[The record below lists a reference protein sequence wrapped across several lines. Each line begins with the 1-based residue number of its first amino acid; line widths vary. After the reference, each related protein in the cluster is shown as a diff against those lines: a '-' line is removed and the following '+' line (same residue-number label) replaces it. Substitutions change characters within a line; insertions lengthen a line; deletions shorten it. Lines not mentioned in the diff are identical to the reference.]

1 MINFQSYNLEISMIN
16 LFKNARIIDP
26 FGETEYIEN
35 GYILIKDETIVKVGA
50 GSALNISADET
61 IDLNGKTVLPGM
73 INAHTHLYSALAMG
87 MPSLKTTPPNFVEI
101 LKEIWWKLDLALDEE
116 SIKASFEVGLMKC
129 LRSGVTTVFDHH
141 SSPNF
146 TDGSL
151 ELLVDIADKLGQ
163 NISIAFEITDRNG
176 KDKFEL
182 GLRENIAAFQFY
194 KDDPYVH
201 PLIGLHASFTLSDES
216 LKTIHSEIKGLHNW
230 GIHIHVAE
238 DEADEKDAQSKGYQS
253 VIDRLSSFN
262 LINEHSFIIHGIHS
276 SDKDME
282 LLKNAGATLVHNP
295 TSNANNRVGML
306 PNNHISRLNAGLGTD
321 GMRANML
328 VEAQQGTLIRSSHLQ
343 GSEQSIDYLELLF
356 KNNPEIT
363 ARAFGRKIG
372 HLSAGNQADLAIYDY
387 HPRTT
392 ITKDNFAEHILF
404 GLGTPN
410 DVIARG
416 KYRIKNRKFID
427 ISEQN
432 IKTEAQK
439 QSLRLWNKMKTI

>member
-1 MINFQSYNLEISMIN
+1 MRTTLLTNT
-16 LFKNARIIDP
+16 RIIDP
-26 FGETEYIEN
+26 FGETEYIDN
-35 GYILIKDETIVKVGA
+35 GYILIKKETIAEIGA
-50 GSALNISADET
+50 GSAHGIVVDKT
-61 IDLNGKTVLPGM
+61 IDLSGKTVLPGM

-87 MPSLKTTPPNFVEI
+87 MPSPKNIPVNFVEV
-101 LKEIWWKLDLALDEE
+101 LKEVWWKLDLSLDDD
-116 SIKASFEVGLMKC
+116 STSSSFQSGLLEC
-129 LRSGVTTVFDHH
+129 LKSGVTTIFDHH

-151 ELLVDIADKLGQ
+151 DLLVDTAEKFGQ
-163 NISIAFEITDRNG
+163 NISVAFEITDRNG
-176 KDKFEL
+176 EEFFKS
-182 GLRENIAAFQFY
+182 GLLENIKSFEKFQ
-194 KDDPYVH
+194 DNQYVH
-201 PLIGLHASFTLSDES
+201 TLIGLHASFTLSDES
-216 LKTIHSEIKGLHNW
+216 LKSIYNELKGLDNW

-238 DEADEKDAQSKGYQS
+238 DKADEKDAKSKGYES
-253 VIDRLSSFN
+253 VIDRLNKFN

-276 SDKDME
+276 SDEDIK
-282 LLKNAGATLVHNP
+282 LLNNTNATLVHNP

-306 PNNHISRLNAGLGTD
+306 SNNHISRLNAGLGTD

-328 VEAQQGTLIRSSHLQ
+328 EEAQQGTLIRSSHLQ
-343 GSEQSIDYLELLF
+343 GSEQSINYLELLF
-356 KNNPEIT
+356 KNNPEIA

-387 HPRTT
+387 HPRTA
-392 ITKDNFAEHILF
+392 ITKENFAGHILF
-404 GLGTPN
+404 GFGKPI